1 MNCKLVANR
10 KLLHELQVYIKAD
23 IECELT
29 SLPDGRWFMPF
40 ARLMDMAADGLVQ
53 AVVAEW
59 PLPPGHIWESKVL
72 FVRRVN
78 DVGWYRLEDV
88 I

>member
-1 MNCKLVANR
+1 MNCKPIVNR
-10 KLLHELQVYIKAD
+10 KLLHELQMYIRPG

-40 ARLMDMAADGLVQ
+40 ARLVNMAADGLVQ
-53 AVVAEW
+53 AIVAGRARCC
-59 PLPPGHIWESKVL
+59 LYVESTTSA
-72 FVRRVN
+72 
-78 DVGWYRLEDV
+78 YRLENV